1 MSLSVVDERGSA
13 AIAIADLEP
22 VAFPSSLLILL
33 CLSVWMLLSAPTR
46 AIWGLRMSCHSL
58 NFVLSILQSAAVV
71 TRNVR
76 GGQVSKSDILC
87 QAD

>member
-1 MSLSVVDERGSA
+1 MKHETLSMGHHWWTVSV
-13 AIAIADLEP
+13 IM
-22 VAFPSSLLILL
+22 FPLLILL

-58 NFVLSILQSAAVV
+58 NFVLSILQPAAVV

>member
-1 MSLSVVDERGSA
+1 MSLLVVDEIGSVGTA
-13 AIAIADLEP
+13 VADLEP

>member
-13 AIAIADLEP
+13 AIAITDLEP